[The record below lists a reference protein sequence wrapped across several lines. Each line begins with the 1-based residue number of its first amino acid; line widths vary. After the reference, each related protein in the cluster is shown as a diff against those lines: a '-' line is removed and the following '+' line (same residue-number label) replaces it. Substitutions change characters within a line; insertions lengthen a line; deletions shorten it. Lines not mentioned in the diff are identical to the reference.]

1 VQPVAHDEPARGQ
14 RIDSELKKL
23 SRNREACLRLIKLN
37 ILQINSSARGTG
49 SESTRHAD
57 IVVSPLKM
65 TTHSATVIRR
75 DLASAPLQHIDEFA
89 PTALFT
95 APEER
100 NAEQA
105 ARVAI
110 DDALIAEVQSADVL
124 AIGAPMYNFGV
135 TVQLKSWLDAIA
147 AHGSH
152 SAIRKAVR
160 KVCTTSRSVAAMWP
174 RKTRRVFAAA
184 DQAPL
189 AGQYACLRRGQSLE
203 ADEAGRCR
211 SGTLHS

>member
-37 ILQINSSARGTG
+37 ILQINSSARSTG

-57 IVVSPLKM
+57 IVVSRLKM

-89 PTALFT
+89 LTALFT

-124 AIGAPMYNFGV
+124 VIGAPMYNFGV

-147 AHGSH
+147 RTRVTFRYTESGPEGLHNFT
-152 SAIRKAVR
+152 IRR
-160 KVCTTSRSVAAMWP
+160 RDVAAQNA
-174 RKTRRVFAAA
+174 TSFCCRRSSA
-184 DQAPL
+184 
-189 AGQYACLRRGQSLE
+189 
-203 ADEAGRCR
+203 
-211 SGTLHS
+211 SGGTTCGSTARTKSGSR